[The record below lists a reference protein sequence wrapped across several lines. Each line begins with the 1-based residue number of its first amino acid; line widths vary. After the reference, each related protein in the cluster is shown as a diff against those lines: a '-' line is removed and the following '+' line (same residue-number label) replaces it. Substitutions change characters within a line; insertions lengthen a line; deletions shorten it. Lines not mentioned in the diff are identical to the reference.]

1 VNAQTQPKS
10 DGGAVVVFQQ
20 PRLPYHDAINERFG
34 VDRSG
39 WKALV
44 EAIYPSA
51 KTSDAVV
58 MALSYCKARDLDPFK
73 RPVHIVPMWDS
84 RSGGYVET
92 VWPGIAELRTTA
104 FRTKQYAGCD
114 EAEFG
119 PVTKKTFAG
128 RVKVKG
134 SWEDKSVT
142 IEFPEWCRITV
153 HRELGGRACK
163 FVGPKVKWLEAYAT
177 IGNSDLPNDMWQ
189 TRPEGQVEKCAEAA
203 ALRKAFPEELGNDLT
218 AEEMAGRSLADDR
231 VSAERVVN
239 SGGDG
244 PPAPSAIK
252 TIEHNPQ
259 VAAAEFVRR
268 DTDLELVESGRDDGR
283 QVEWGE
289 HGETAAPSTA
299 DLDEIPAALDRR
311 PKPQTPTDEFANW
324 RKDAE
329 GALAGC
335 EDAASLH
342 EVHTTI
348 MLPAKGKVFP
358 ADWQAVALAYKLAFD
373 RISLAA

>member
-1 VNAQTQPKS
+1 MNAQTQAKPEA
-10 DGGAVVVFQQ
+10 GAVVVFQQ
-20 PRLPYHDAINERFG
+20 PRLPYHDAIKERFG

-58 MALSYCKARDLDPFK
+58 MALSYCRARGLDPFK

-84 RSGGYVET
+84 KSGGYVET

-114 EAEFG
+114 QAEFG
-119 PVTKKTFAG
+119 PTIKKEFSG

-134 SWEDKSVT
+134 NWEDKTVT
-142 IEFPEWCRITV
+142 VEFPEWCRMTV
-153 HRELGGRACK
+153 YRELGGRVCK
-163 FVGPKVKWLEAYAT
+163 FVGPKVKWLESYAT

-189 TRPEGQVEKCAEAA
+189 TRPEGQLEKCAEAA

-218 AEEMAGRSLADDR
+218 AEEMAGRSLHDDR
-231 VSAERVVN
+231 VSAERVVSN
-239 SGGDG
+239 GDG
-244 PPAPSAIK
+244 PPAPSAVK
-252 TIEHNPQ
+252 TIEHQPQ
-259 VAAAEFVRR
+259 AAMADISPRQ
-268 DTDLELVESGRDDGR
+268 TDLEMVEAGRDDGQ

-289 HGETAAPSTA
+289 HAETPIAPQTAPSKFDSGA
-299 DLDEIPAALDRR
+299 
-311 PKPQTPTDEFANW
+311 W

-329 GALAGC
+329 GALSGC
-335 EDAASLH
+335 EDAESLFT
-342 EVHTTI
+342 VHQNLI
-348 MLPAKGKVFP
+348 APAKGAAFP
-358 ADWQAVALAYKLAFD
+358 ADWQAVTLVYKQTFD
-373 RISLAA
+373 RITVAESK

>member
-20 PRLPYHDAINERFG
+20 PRLPYHDAIKERFG

-58 MALSYCKARDLDPFK
+58 MALSYCRARNLDPFK

-84 RSGGYVET
+84 KSGGYVET

-104 FRTKQYAGCD
+104 FRTGNYAGCD
-114 EAEFG
+114 SAEFG
-119 PVTKKTFAG
+119 PTAKKEFGG

-134 SWEDKSVT
+134 EWTDKT
-142 IEFPEWCRITV
+142 ITVEFPEWCRITV
-153 HRELGGRACK
+153 YRELGGRVCK

-189 TRPEGQVEKCAEAA
+189 TRPEGQIEKCAEAA

-218 AEEMAGRSLADDR
+218 AEEMTGRTLADDR

-239 SGGDG
+239 SNDG
-244 PPAPSAIK
+244 PPAPSALK
-252 TIEHNPQ
+252 TVEPAPQ
-259 VAAAEFVRR
+259 TAAPR
-268 DTDLELVESGRDDGR
+268 DADIELVEAGRDDGR

-289 HGETAAPSTA
+289 NGETPAPSMA
-299 DLDEIPAALDRR
+299 PDHDEIPAMLDRR
-311 PKPQTPTDEFANW
+311 PKATDEYANW

-335 EDAASLH
+335 EDAESLFK
-342 EVHTTI
+342 VHKNIIT
-348 MLPAKGKVFP
+348 PAKGKVFP
-358 ADWQAVALAYKLAFD
+358 GDWQAVALAYKQAFD
-373 RISLAA
+373 RITMAA